1 MPSLNNPN
9 LSGIQVCKDH
19 SFSFLCLFGGK
30 DVPEPCDESC
40 IILKKIKE
48 WERGRKI
55 TISYIWNIIYGS
67 HV

>member
-30 DVPEPCDESC
+30 DVPEPCDETC
-40 IILKKIKE
+40 IILKKKKKN
-48 WERGRKI
+48 GREVEKLPSLI
-55 TISYIWNIIYGS
+55 FGI
-67 HV
+67 